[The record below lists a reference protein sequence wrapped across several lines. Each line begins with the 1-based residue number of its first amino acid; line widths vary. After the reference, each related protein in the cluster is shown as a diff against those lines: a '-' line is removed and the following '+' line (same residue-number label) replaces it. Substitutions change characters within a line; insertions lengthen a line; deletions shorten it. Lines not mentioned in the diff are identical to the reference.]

1 MTSPGAHPPHGGQPR
16 HGVRVGVDVGNARVG
31 VAASDP
37 SGMFAH
43 PVRTLPRDAEGNS
56 DVDALVALVAEL
68 EAIEVVVGLPR
79 LLSGEEGEAA
89 RIARAYAADLASR
102 LGSVGVRMVDER
114 LTTVDAHRRLRDSG
128 VPGRGQRAVVDQ
140 AAAVLILQSAL
151 DTEARSG
158 RPAGET
164 VSPGGKRKKER
175 RR

>member
-1 MTSPGAHPPHGGQPR
+1 MTAADARLRPGA
-16 HGVRVGVDVGNARVG
+16 RVGVDVGNARVG
-31 VAASDP
+31 VAAS
-37 SGMFAH
+37 GAAGALAH
-43 PVRTLPRDAEGNS
+43 PVRTLPRDAKDDT
-56 DVDALVALVAEL
+56 DVDAIVELVREL

-89 RIARAYAADLASR
+89 RIARDYAGRLAAR
-102 LGSVGVRMVDER
+102 LSSVVVRMVDER

-151 DTEARSG
+151 DTEALSG
-158 RPAGET
+158 RPPGEIIM
-164 VSPGGKRKKER
+164 PGGKRKKER

>member
-1 MTSPGAHPPHGGQPR
+1 MTLSEGHPR
-16 HGVRVGVDVGNARVG
+16 HGARIGVDVGNARVG
-31 VAASDP
+31 VAASDA
-37 SGMFAH
+37 SGLLAH
-43 PVRTLPRDAEGNS
+43 PVRTLPRDLEDDS
-56 DVDALVALVAEL
+56 DIVAIVELVDEL

-89 RIARAYAADLASR
+89 RIARSYAGRLAAR
-102 LGSVGVRMVDER
+102 LGTVVVRMVDER

>member
-1 MTSPGAHPPHGGQPR
+1 VTLSEGHPRRGAR
-16 HGVRVGVDVGNARVG
+16 IGVDVGNARVG
-31 VAASDP
+31 VAASDV
-37 SGMFAH
+37 SGMLAH
-43 PVRTLPRDAEGNS
+43 PVRTLPRDAAGDT
-56 DVDALVALVAEL
+56 DVDAIVALVAEL

-79 LLSGEEGEAA
+79 LLSGEEGESA
-89 RIARAYAADLASR
+89 RTARAYAGRLAAR
-102 LGSVGVRMVDER
+102 LGTVEVRMVDER

-128 VPGRGQRAVVDQ
+128 VPGRGQRAVIDQ